1 MSRTSEL
8 ERVVRLFLA
17 GDFMP
22 ARGVDCVL
30 PHALDDARAALRETC
45 CRHAREYVQLALRA
59 STLSS
64 APKHTFTSVLGDLL
78 IEKRS
83 RAPCF
88 SMVNLETALTSTSD
102 DFWPKPVCYRASEKN
117 GIGLLETL
125 GVDAVT
131 IANNHALDFS
141 LRGFK
146 DTVRALEASETLDF
160 VGGGTNVDEAF
171 QWKRFRSGISALGV
185 CFENSGVPLEWRAT
199 TNAPGLALVA
209 DDDDLRRLFSTVR
222 EEKRL
227 HPSSTIV
234 VSCHWGSN
242 WGWHVT
248 PKIENIAKR
257 LVESGCDVVHGHS
270 SHHPRR
276 CELYENKLIMYGCG
290 ELLNDYEG
298 IGDHEEFPASKFAGD
313 LRFAYFPELDGSA
326 RRAFARM
333 DIVVLR
339 QTNCF
344 ALERANADAVERVH
358 RALAPHYVLG
368 GLRLDRDAREATLV
382 ATPAS

>member
-1 MSRTSEL
+1 MSHQ
-8 ERVVRLFLA
+8 
-17 GDFMP
+17 P
-22 ARGVDCVL
+22 ARSTHFHDVIT
-30 PHALDDARAALRETC
+30 PHEAASRRARHLASDLRDAVSRCEARAWSGGGDESADSIELRLIARVHAAVETMSH
-45 CRHAREYVQLALRA
+45 RLHA
-59 STLSS
+59 
-64 APKHTFTSVLGDLL
+64 
-78 IEKRS
+78 
-83 RAPCF
+83 
-88 SMVNLETALTSTSD
+88 M
-102 DFWPKPVCYRASEKN
+102 
-117 GIGLLETL
+117 
-125 GVDAVT
+125 
-131 IANNHALDFS
+131 
-141 LRGFK
+141 
-146 DTVRALEASETLDF
+146 VRALEASETLDF
-160 VGGGTNVDEAF
+160 VGGGANVNEAF

-199 TNAPGLALVA
+199 TNEPGLALVA

-242 WGWHVT
+242 CGWHVT